1 MEREVRSYGETVG
14 GSVGSVGTGVA
25 IANRSRGRKTRWHGG
40 EVCCGFHVV
49 ISWM

>member
-14 GSVGSVGTGVA
+14 GSVGTGVA
-25 IANRSRGRKTRWHGG
+25 IANRSRGRKTWRHGG
-40 EVCCGFHVV
+40 EVCCGFHAV